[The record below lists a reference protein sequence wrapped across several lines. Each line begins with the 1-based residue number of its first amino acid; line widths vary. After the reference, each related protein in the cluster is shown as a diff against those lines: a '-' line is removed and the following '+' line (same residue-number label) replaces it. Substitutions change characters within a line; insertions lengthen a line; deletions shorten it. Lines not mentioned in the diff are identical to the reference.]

1 MPEIPERDSAS
12 KGQKKSKP
20 TETDRVMGELEAA
33 REALSRKK
41 EEKPKPQAPKSP
53 EAPKYI
59 AQHKVVSGDTMSGLA
74 LKYYGSAV
82 REKWMH
88 IYEANKETI
97 GDNPAFIKVGQVLNI
112 PEPPE

>member
-1 MPEIPERDSAS
+1 MPDIHEKGSAS
-12 KGQKKSKP
+12 KGQKKSKQ
-20 TETDRVMGELEAA
+20 TETDRVMGELKAA

-41 EEKPKPQAPKSP
+41 EEKPEPKAAPK
-53 EAPKYI
+53 APTYI
-59 AQHKVVSGDTMSGLA
+59 AQHKVVAGDTMSGLA

-88 IYEANKETI
+88 IYEANKELI

-112 PEPPE
+112 PEPPK

>member
-1 MPEIPERDSAS
+1 MPEMKGKDDSY
-12 KGQKKSKP
+12 KKQKKE
-20 TETDRVMGELEAA
+20 TEKDRIMGELKGA
-33 REALSRKK
+33 RTALSRKK
-41 EEKPKPQAPKSP
+41 GIDKEQKKE

-88 IYEANKETI
+88 IYEANKELI
-97 GDNPAFIKVGQVLNI
+97 GDNPAFIKVGQVINI
-112 PEPPE
+112 PEPPND

>member
-1 MPEIPERDSAS
+1 MPEIHEKGSAA
-12 KGQKKSKP
+12 KGQKKKKQ
-20 TETDRVMGELEAA
+20 TEKERVMGELKAA

-41 EEKPKPQAPKSP
+41 DVEPEEK
-53 EAPKYI
+53 EPKYI
-59 AQHKVVSGDTMSGLA
+59 AQHKVVAGDTMSGLA

-88 IYEANKETI
+88 IYEANKELI

>member
-1 MPEIPERDSAS
+1 MPDIRERGSDA
-12 KGQKKSKP
+12 KGQKKQKKL
-20 TETDRVMGELEAA
+20 TETDRVMGELKEA
-33 REALSRKK
+33 REALAKK
-41 EEKPKPQAPKSP
+41 KSVEKAPR
-53 EAPKYI
+53 EPKYI

-88 IYEANKETI
+88 IYEANKELI

-112 PEPPE
+112 PEAPED

>member
-1 MPEIPERDSAS
+1 MPDIHEKGSAS
-12 KGQKKSKP
+12 KGQKKNQKQS
-20 TETDRVMGELEAA
+20 ETDRIMGELKAA
-33 REALSRKK
+33 RSALSKKKSVETKKK
-41 EEKPKPQAPKSP
+41 E
-53 EAPKYI
+53 PKYI

-88 IYEANKETI
+88 IYEANKELI

-112 PEPPE
+112 PELPE